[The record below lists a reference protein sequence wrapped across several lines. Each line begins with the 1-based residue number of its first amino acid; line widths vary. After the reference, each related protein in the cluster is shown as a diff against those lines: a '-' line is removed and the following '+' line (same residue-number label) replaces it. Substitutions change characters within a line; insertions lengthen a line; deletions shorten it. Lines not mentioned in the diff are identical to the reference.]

1 VKLNTH
7 YDSAIVK
14 SPAIQEIV
22 EIWRYR
28 DLLKLLIMNSIKT
41 RYRRSALGVVW
52 TLLNPLLNT
61 LVLTIVFSKLFRF
74 DIENFPV
81 YLLVGLLVWNF
92 FAQTTTQ
99 AMNTLI
105 WGSNL
110 IKRIYVPRTIFAV
123 SVAGNG
129 IINFLL
135 ALISL
140 AIIIIFTRHPLTPA
154 IFLLPVAI
162 LILTMFT
169 LGFALLMST
178 LAVFFVDIVDM
189 FGILLSVWFYLT
201 PIFYPIS
208 VVPQEIK
215 AVVEYNPI
223 TLLLS
228 LFRSSIYQG
237 VFPDPGILIGS
248 LVISIATLIIGW
260 LVFTRKV
267 DEFAY
272 RI

>member
-1 VKLNTH
+1 MVT
-7 YDSAIVK
+7 YDSATVR
-14 SPAIQEIV
+14 SAAINELI
-22 EIWRYR
+22 ELWRYR
-28 DLLKLLIMNSIKT
+28 DLLKLLVVNSIKT

-61 LVLTIVFSKLFRF
+61 LVLTIVFSTLFRF
-74 DIENFPV
+74 DIDNFPV

-99 AMNTLI
+99 SMNTLI

-110 IKRIYVPRTIFAV
+110 IKRIYVPRTVFAV
-123 SVAGNG
+123 AVAGNG

-135 ALISL
+135 AMVSL
-140 AIIIIFTRHPLTPA
+140 VVIMLFTRHPFTAALWM
-154 IFLLPVAI
+154 LPLSMLV
-162 LILTMFT
+162 LTMFT
-169 LGFALLMST
+169 LGFALFMST

-189 FGILLSVWFYLT
+189 FGVLLSVFFYLT
-201 PIFYPIS
+201 PIFYPLNI
-208 VVPQEIK
+208 VPDEILGL
-215 AVVEYNPI
+215 VEYNPI
-223 TLLLS
+223 TVLLS
-228 LFRSSIYQG
+228 LFRYPIYLGQLPPANL
-237 VFPDPGILIGS
+237 FITSTLLAIG
-248 LVISIATLIIGW
+248 TLLLGW

>member
-1 VKLNTH
+1 MTLSLN
-7 YDSAIVK
+7 YDSAIVR
-14 SPAIQEIV
+14 SPAIQEMI
-22 EIWRYR
+22 ELWRYR
-28 DLLKLLIMNSIKT
+28 DLLKLLILNSIKT

-81 YLLVGLLVWNF
+81 YLLIGLLVWNF

-110 IKRIYVPRTIFAV
+110 LKRIYIPRTIFAV

-135 ALISL
+135 ALVSL
-140 AIIIIFTRHPLTPA
+140 AIIMIFTRQPFTISL
-154 IFLLPVAI
+154 LWLPVAI
-162 LILTMFT
+162 LILAMFT
-169 LGFALLMST
+169 LGFALLLST

-208 VVPQEIK
+208 VVPEEIVS
-215 AVVEYNPI
+215 VVKFNPI
-223 TLLLS
+223 TIFLS
-228 LFRSSIYQG
+228 LFRSPIYQG
-237 VFPDPGILIGS
+237 VFPDIAVIISSILISIVS
-248 LVISIATLIIGW
+248 LLIGW
-260 LVFTRKV
+260 MVFTRKV

>member
-1 VKLNTH
+1 LNII
-7 YDSAIVK
+7 YDSANVK
-14 SPAIQEIV
+14 SPAIQEII

-28 DLLKLLIMNSIKT
+28 DLLKLLILNSIKT

-74 DIENFPV
+74 DIDNFPV

-110 IKRIYVPRTIFAV
+110 LKRIYIPRTIFAV

-140 AIIIIFTRHPLTPA
+140 AIIMIFTRHPITPA
-154 IFLLPVAI
+154 ILLLPVAI

-169 LGFALLMST
+169 LGFALFMST

-189 FGILLSVWFYLT
+189 FGVVLSVLFYLT

-208 VVPQEIK
+208 VVPQEIVR
-215 AVVEYNPI
+215 VVEYNPI
-223 TLLLS
+223 TILLS
-228 LFRSSIYQG
+228 LFRSSIYLG
-237 VFPDPGILIGS
+237 VIPDVNLILSALTLSIVTLLIG
-248 LVISIATLIIGW
+248 W
-260 LVFTRKV
+260 MVFTRKV

>member
-1 VKLNTH
+1 MVR
-7 YDSAIVK
+7 YDSSRVRSAAIN
-14 SPAIQEIV
+14 EFV
-22 EIWRYR
+22 ELWNYR
-28 DLLKLLIMNSIKT
+28 DLLKLLIVNSIKT
-41 RYRRSALGVVW
+41 RYRRSALGVLW

-61 LVLTIVFSKLFRF
+61 LVLTIVFSQLFRF

-105 WGSNL
+105 WGSNIL
-110 IKRIYVPRTIFAV
+110 KRIYVPRTVFAV

-135 ALISL
+135 AMISL
-140 AIIIIFTRHPLTPA
+140 AIIMLATGQPFTLA
-154 IFLLPVAI
+154 LLMLPVSI

-169 LGFALLMST
+169 LGFALFMST

-189 FGILLSVWFYLT
+189 FGILLSVFFYLT

-208 VVPQEIK
+208 VVPTEILK
-215 AVVEYNPI
+215 VVEYNPI
-223 TLLLS
+223 TILLS

-237 VFPDPGILIGS
+237 QFPSTSLLIIS
-248 LVISIATLIIGW
+248 LGFSTLTLIIGW

-267 DEFAY
+267 DELAY

>member
-1 VKLNTH
+1 LNIN
-7 YDSAIVK
+7 YDSAVGK
-14 SPAIQEIV
+14 SPAVQEVI

-28 DLLKLLIMNSIKT
+28 DLLKLLVINSIKT

-61 LVLTIVFSKLFRF
+61 LVLTIVFSQLFRF

-81 YLLVGLLVWNF
+81 YLLIGLLVWNF

-99 AMNTLI
+99 AMSTLI

-110 IKRIYVPRTIFAV
+110 LKRIYIPRTIFAV

-135 ALISL
+135 AMISL
-140 AIIIIFTRHPLTPA
+140 VVIMLFTRHPFSPA
-154 IFLLPVAI
+154 LLFLPVEI
-162 LILTMFT
+162 FILTMFT
-169 LGFALLMST
+169 LGVALFMST

-189 FGILLSVWFYLT
+189 YGVLLSVLFYLT
-201 PIFYPIS
+201 PIFYPLS
-208 VVPQEIK
+208 VVPPEITRI
-215 AVVEYNPI
+215 VELNPVHI
-223 TLLLS
+223 LLT
-228 LFRSSIYQG
+228 LFRSSIYLG
-237 VFPDPGILIGS
+237 EVPTLNAFL
-248 LVISIATLIIGW
+248 ISIVLSVLTLFVGW

-267 DEFAY
+267 DELAY

>member
-1 VKLNTH
+1 MIT
-7 YDSAIVK
+7 YDSSTVRSAAINEL
-14 SPAIQEIV
+14 IEL
-22 EIWRYR
+22 WRYR
-28 DLLKLLIMNSIKT
+28 DLLKLLVVNSIKT
-41 RYRRSALGVVW
+41 RYRRSALGVLW

-61 LVLTIVFSKLFRF
+61 LVLTIVFSTLFRF

-99 AMNTLI
+99 SMNTLI

-110 IKRIYVPRTIFAV
+110 IKRIYVPRTVFAV
-123 SVAGNG
+123 AVAGNG

-135 ALISL
+135 SMVSL
-140 AIIIIFTRHPLTPA
+140 VVIMVFTRHPFTAALWM
-154 IFLLPVAI
+154 LPLSI

-169 LGFALLMST
+169 LGFALFMST

-189 FGILLSVWFYLT
+189 FGVLLSVFFYLT
-201 PIFYPIS
+201 PVFYPLSI
-208 VVPQEIK
+208 VPAELLK
-215 AVVEYNPI
+215 VVEYNPI
-223 TLLLS
+223 TILLS
-228 LFRSSIYQG
+228 LFRYPIYLGQ
-237 VFPDPGILIGS
+237 VPPANLLLTSALLAIG
-248 LVISIATLIIGW
+248 TLLLGW

>member
-1 VKLNTH
+1 LSLK

-14 SPAIQEIV
+14 SPALQEMI
-22 EIWRYR
+22 ELWHYR
-28 DLLKLLIMNSIKT
+28 DLLKLLILNSIKT

-81 YLLVGLLVWNF
+81 YLLIGLLVWNF
-92 FAQTTTQ
+92 FSQTITQ

-110 IKRIYVPRTIFAV
+110 IKRIYIPRTIFAV

-135 ALISL
+135 ALVSL
-140 AIIIIFTRHPLTPA
+140 AIVMIFTRHPFTFSL
-154 IFLLPVAI
+154 ILLPVAI

-178 LAVFFVDIVDM
+178 LAVFFVDVVDM

-208 VVPQEIK
+208 VVPQEI
-215 AVVEYNPI
+215 VPLVEYNPVTI
-223 TLLLS
+223 LLS

-237 VFPDPGILIGS
+237 VLPDPGIIVGSFAISIVTLLIG
-248 LVISIATLIIGW
+248 W
-260 LVFTRKV
+260 MVFTSKV